1 MRHKVL
7 EILKTFSPE
16 EIKQFGIFL
25 NSTYCNKSKRVSRL
39 FNSLINFYPDFDS
52 DSLTDELL
60 SKDISPSLIYKCS
73 TMKVIFSKLLKAAEN
88 YLIINNILDKKF
100 EANDIL
106 RAELFKRKL
115 FKFIGSNLRD
125 SEKELESNIGFDAYY
140 YINKFRLATDKSNLF
155 YIVKPQHNKN
165 SIFSDINI
173 VNERGRYLIYFFVT
187 EMIKEYDN
195 LITMQSKFNPGSDSG
210 FILDFFERID
220 FLELVNYLIK
230 NSESKKYS
238 GIFKTYLALLNAF
251 RNFKNE
257 EYYFEYRKQIIKNVN
272 IFSMDE
278 RRFHFSRIMKYCIL
292 KRKAVLTS
300 TNFDNELLKIYSYI
314 LKNEFYKSSVSDY
327 IPAELFRNI
336 LLLGLRLKKYR
347 WVIDF
352 IKKYY
357 KKLNPKRRK
366 NIYNYSLAE
375 YYFNRK
381 MYKEALPYFHK
392 VIPEDFMFK
401 MDLKNLLLIAHFEL
415 KNYESALS
423 LIDSYYHFLSK
434 DKTLS
439 IAQKKIYKSFANA
452 VHRLIIEKTSPNKSF
467 NYTLEL
473 SLKDDFPYKEWVNK
487 KILEMSIK

>member
-1 MRHKVL
+1 
-7 EILKTFSPE
+7 
-16 EIKQFGIFL
+16 
-25 NSTYCNKSKRVSRL
+25 
-39 FNSLINFYPDFDS
+39 
-52 DSLTDELL
+52 
-60 SKDISPSLIYKCS
+60 
-73 TMKVIFSKLLKAAEN
+73 
-88 YLIINNILDKKF
+88 
-100 EANDIL
+100 
-106 RAELFKRKL
+106 
-115 FKFIGSNLRD
+115 
-125 SEKELESNIGFDAYY
+125 
-140 YINKFRLATDKSNLF
+140 
-155 YIVKPQHNKN
+155 
-165 SIFSDINI
+165 
-173 VNERGRYLIYFFVT
+173 
-187 EMIKEYDN
+187 MIKEYDN
-195 LITMQSKFNPGSDSG
+195 LITMQSKFNPGCDSG

-251 RNFKNE
+251 RNFKSE

-292 KRKAVLTS
+292 KRKAALTS

-401 MDLKNLLLIAHFEL
+401 MDLKNLMLIAHFEL

-439 IAQKKIYKSFANA
+439 IAQKKIYKNFANA
-452 VHRLIIEKTSPNKSF
+452 VRRLIIERTSPNKSF

-473 SLKDDFPYKEWVNK
+473 SLKDDFPYKEWVNE
-487 KILEMSIK
+487 KIVEMSIK